1 MLSRASVT
9 AAGDESPSTTVA
21 AGGVRRLPSGRV
33 WRMTKR
39 FDVAVVG
46 SGFAGSLMAM
56 IAHQLGL
63 RVVLLERHHHPRMTI
78 GESSTPLS
86 NLLLEE
92 LTERYGLH
100 PLRSLSKWGS
110 WRASHPALAC
120 GLKRGF
126 TFLHHGAGASS
137 TIGRESQLLVAAS
150 PHNAIADT
158 HWYRAD
164 LDAYLVQ
171 ESQRMG
177 VVYLDEVSLD
187 ACEPDGTG
195 MRLTGNRGEATVRI
209 TARFVVD
216 ATGPRGFLSRAL
228 GLGERPFA
236 GMPATQALY
245 SHFTGARRLD
255 ESRCVDLP
263 AEPPY
268 PVDDAAVHHLFA
280 GGWVWTLRFANV
292 ITSAG
297 MAATQP
303 LAKVLRLQEGEPA
316 WQRLLHRLPI
326 LQATFQDA
334 TPVQPFRHLPRM
346 AYRSDRI
353 CGTNWALLPS
363 TAGFVDP
370 LLSTG
375 FPLTLLGIARLAAI
389 LEDKFGTPEFG
400 IRLQEYAVQTDAELL
415 AAARLISALY
425 ASLEDFPLFSAVSL
439 LYFAS
444 ASYAETVRRLGRPDR
459 AGSFLMHDHPTF
471 GPAAARILAKVQ
483 SGAEG
488 RDSAAYIEEIR
499 RAIEPI
505 DVAGL
510 TDCGRRNWYPVHA
523 EDLLNAAHKVGANRE
538 QILEMLARCGF
549 QEGSTSPVQE
559 SLGATATR

>member
-1 MLSRASVT
+1 
-9 AAGDESPSTTVA
+9 
-21 AGGVRRLPSGRV
+21 
-33 WRMTKR
+33 MTER
-39 FDVAVVG
+39 FDVAVLG

-56 IAHQLGL
+56 IAQQLGL
-63 RVVLLERHHHPRMTI
+63 RVVLLERGHHPRMTI

-92 LTERYGLH
+92 LAERYGLQ

-110 WRASHPALAC
+110 WRATHPELSC

-126 TFLHHGAGASS
+126 TFLHHGVVASN
-137 TIGRESQLLVAAS
+137 TIGREVQLLVAAS

-171 ESQRMG
+171 EAQRLG
-177 VVYLDEVSLD
+177 VVYRDAVALD
-187 ACEPDGTG
+187 ACEPDGSG
-195 MRLTGNRGEATVRI
+195 MRLTGNCGETTVRI

-228 GLGERPFA
+228 SLGERPLD

-245 SHFTGARRLD
+245 SHFIGVRRLD
-255 ESRCVDLP
+255 DSGCVDLP

-268 PVDDAAVHHLFA
+268 PLDDAAVHHLFA
-280 GGWVWTLRFANV
+280 GGWVWTLRFANGV
-292 ITSAG
+292 TSAG
-297 MAATQP
+297 VAATQP
-303 LAKVLRLQEGEPA
+303 LAETLRLQEGEPA
-316 WQRLLHRLPI
+316 WQRLLHRLPV
-326 LQATFQDA
+326 LQTTFQDA
-334 TPVQPFRHLPRM
+334 TPVQSFRHLPRM
-346 AYRSDRI
+346 AYRSDTI

-363 TAGFVDP
+363 AAGFVDP

-389 LEDKFGTPEFG
+389 LEEKFGTPEFSV
-400 IRLQEYAVQTDAELL
+400 RLQEYAAQTDAELL
-415 AAARLISALY
+415 AAARLIGALY

-459 AGSFLMHDHPTF
+459 AGSFLLHDHPTF

-483 SGAEG
+483 DGATR
-488 RDSAAYIEEIR
+488 RDSAACIEEIR

-510 TDCGRRNWYPVHA
+510 TDFGRRNWYPVHA
-523 EDLLNAAHKVGANRE
+523 EDLLNAAHKVGANRA

-549 QEGSTSPVQE
+549 QAGSTSPVQE
-559 SLGATATR
+559 SPAAAATQ